1 MFIWFQDAFLFFLF
15 ISFFLLPP
23 FVGGLSSAVLSILL
37 QQYCQVPKHC
47 LQPTIWLPR
56 RVCRLPSGSG
66 AAPLAPGPMQRDRV
80 RLGIPELCPVFSSQ
94 AVPHAGDGDVKRCSD
109 GHANSFMLW
118 KEYTELDGIHSVCE
132 CSKSSDV
139 LKWPRSPQA

>member
-1 MFIWFQDAFLFFLF
+1 MPFFFSFLFLS
-15 ISFFLLPP
+15 SFCPP
-23 FVGGLSSAVLSILL
+23 FLGGLSPAVLSILL

-66 AAPLAPGPMQRDRV
+66 AALPHLVLCRGTMCN
-80 RLGIPELCPVFSSQ
+80 LGFLNCPVFSSQ

-118 KEYTELDGIHSVCE
+118 KEYMELDGIHSVCE
-132 CSKSSDV
+132 CSKSSNV
-139 LKWPRSPQA
+139 LKLPHSP